1 MDPLIANMPSSCVPG
16 ANSHTI
22 SCFPSQPIFPPLS
35 GIILP
40 ESAKAKIP
48 QGTVVA
54 VGPGEKNMDGNIVPM
69 NIAVDANVF
78 LPEYG
83 GTKIPVADGE
93 AELFLYREDEIL
105 AIIED

>member
-1 MDPLIANMPSSCVPG
+1 MSMLNLATRLRPLGNRLLVQKAL
-16 ANSHTI
+16 AETTTA
-22 SCFPSQPIFPPLS
+22 S